1 MIDFFQSTFST
12 FYQLI
17 PVTLA
22 QSLIMGFVVLGIML
36 PFRILSFPDLTSE
49 GAFPLGGCVC
59 TVLITAGMN
68 PWLAA
73 LVAVA
78 AGFAAGC
85 CTAYIHLR
93 FRIHTLLA
101 GILMTTMLYSIN
113 LRIMGRSNISL
124 FGTDSILDVIPISAA
139 GSAANKIAVVGLLIV
154 IAYFAL
160 NYFFK
165 TEKGTAMRAVGANPD
180 MSEAQGINVWAAT
193 IVGIGLAGG
202 LSALAGALMVQSQ
215 GFGDINMGLGV
226 LINGLAALMI
236 GEAIIGNQTVAR
248 QLLAPIVGAIVYYQL
263 ISLCLAANM
272 PPPDLKLA
280 TGLFVL
286 LMLALPSLR
295 RGRGTSGTTA
305 RDNMRE
311 RPSAG

>member
-1 MIDFFQSTFST
+1 MTEFIQTTFST
-12 FYQLI
+12 FYALI
-17 PVTLA
+17 PVTIA

-36 PFRILSFPDLTSE
+36 PFRVLNFPDMTAE
-49 GAFPLGGCVC
+49 GAFPLGGCVA
-59 TVLITAGMN
+59 TVLIVSGVN
-68 PWLAA
+68 PWLA
-73 LVAVA
+73 VAVA
-78 AGFAAGC
+78 ILAGFIAGC

-124 FGTDSILDVIPISAA
+124 FGSDSILDVIPVADA
-139 GSAANKIAVVGLLIV
+139 GSPWNKIAIVGVLLA
-154 IAYFAL
+154 IAFFVM

-180 MSEAQGINVWAAT
+180 MSEAQGINVWTAT
-193 IVGIGLAGG
+193 IIGIGIAGG
-202 LSALAGALMVQSQ
+202 FSAMAGALMVQSQ

-236 GEAIIGNQTVAR
+236 GEAIIGNQTVFR
-248 QLLAPIVGAIVYYQL
+248 QLLAPIVGALIYYQL

-286 LMLALPSLR
+286 FMLGLPSLR
-295 RGRGTSGTTA
+295 GGRKSGSA
-305 RDNMRE
+305 PGREAMRE
-311 RPSAG
+311 RPAA

>member
-1 MIDFFQSTFST
+1 MIDFLQNTFST
-12 FYQLI
+12 FSQLM

-36 PFRILSFPDLTSE
+36 PFRVLSFPDLTSE
-49 GAFPLGGCVC
+49 GAFPLGGCVAS
-59 TVLITAGMN
+59 VLIAAGAN
-68 PWLAA
+68 PWLA
-73 LVAVA
+73 VGFAVS
-78 AGFAAGC
+78 AGFLAGC

-113 LRIMGRSNISL
+113 LRIMGRSNVSL
-124 FGTDSILDVIPISAA
+124 FGFDQILDSIAVAHS
-139 GSAANKIAVVGLLIV
+139 GSPYNKIALVGLVLAITV
-154 IAYFAL
+154 VAL
-160 NYFFK
+160 DYFFK

-180 MSEAQGINVWAAT
+180 MSEAQGINVWTAT

-236 GEAIIGNQTVAR
+236 GEAIIGNHSVLR
-248 QLLAPIVGAIVYYQL
+248 QLMAPIVGALVYYQL

-286 LMLALPSLR
+286 LMLALPTLR
-295 RGRGTSGTTA
+295 RGRGTSGATA
-305 RDNMRE
+305 RETIRE
-311 RPSAG
+311 RPSTT